1 MKKQNH
7 AKSIKSS
14 TLAFWMGF
22 DLWPNPK
29 NHWRNWVSLCRRTP
43 SPPGYPAG
51 PGKKFWLDNWTHPTN
66 KNKDQKW
73 KHYSTTPCF
82 AFGGRL
88 WLLDAARAS
97 PCGRGARVGAH
108 FFKGRSY
115 NQNRIVP
122 TGECLYILIVK
133 CLEFNTIKCL
143 LVSAC
148 LKNIVKC
155 LDFNSIKCL
164 LVSAYSYR
172 MLSGECLQVSAYSQ
186 MF

>member
-1 MKKQNH
+1 MQAH
-7 AKSIKSS
+7 TFTSRISS
-14 TLAFWMGF
+14 WAWKEFFAGQLDT
-22 DLWPNPK
+22 PNLK
-29 NHWRNWVSLCRRTP
+29 
-43 SPPGYPAG
+43 
-51 PGKKFWLDNWTHPTN
+51 
-66 KNKDQKW
+66 KNKVQKW

-148 LKNIVKC
+148 LKNGIKC

-172 MLSGECLQVSAYSQ
+172 MLRGECLQVSAYSQ
-186 MF
+186 MFLKTYVNFYIIECLQVKHVHC